1 MFKYGF
7 TFNAKKLF
15 LRIVRA
21 LKFWVDG
28 LFLQKSIQP
37 KVGKNKAMNFAGRN
51 WYYSYREL
59 FSIGT
64 EKKFNKASNDI
75 ASRYAMLTKSWN
87 EDLNSQWTSR
97 TYLSTKMILNATVL
111 LKQREFAQESNL
123 RVVVP
128 YLEYY
133 AILSLLRGVV
143 FMLPDK
149 DWEDGK
155 LIEISHAKAISL
167 TCDWIAKFDQ
177 EKAKEV
183 KSFCNQLKAQRELI
197 SYKAPASGDAN
208 LGFDY
213 DIDHFATLLA
223 EVAQFNSELL
233 ESSVKKN
240 TSKDDHVLLNK
251 HAEQVCN
258 IEIEGF
264 EFHDGEDRHRMGY
277 VRRKQPHPLNL
288 ELFMTEGQVEDFIGA
303 WDADDYE
310 DGSEEQMFYSG
321 SPSSWQDIFDVP

>member
-1 MFKYGF
+1 M
-7 TFNAKKLF
+7 
-15 LRIVRA
+15 
-21 LKFWVDG
+21 
-28 LFLQKSIQP
+28 
-37 KVGKNKAMNFAGRN
+37 
-51 WYYSYREL
+51 
-59 FSIGT
+59 
-64 EKKFNKASNDI
+64 
-75 ASRYAMLTKSWN
+75 
-87 EDLNSQWTSR
+87 
-97 TYLSTKMILNATVL
+97 STKMILNATVL

-143 FMLPDK
+143 FMLPDR

-155 LIEISHAKAISL
+155 LIEISHKRAINL
-167 TCDWIAKFDQ
+167 TCDCIAKFDQ
-177 EKAKEV
+177 EKAEEV

-213 DIDHFATLLA
+213 DIERFATLLA

-264 EFHDGEDRHRMGY
+264 EFYDGEDRHRMDY

-310 DGSEEQMFYSG
+310 KGSDEQMFYSG

>member
-1 MFKYGF
+1 
-7 TFNAKKLF
+7 
-15 LRIVRA
+15 
-21 LKFWVDG
+21 
-28 LFLQKSIQP
+28 
-37 KVGKNKAMNFAGRN
+37 MNFAGRN

-64 EKKFNKASNDI
+64 EKKFNKASNGI
-75 ASRYAMLTKSWN
+75 ASRYTLLTKSWN

-133 AILSLLRGVV
+133 AVLSLLRGVV
-143 FMLPDK
+143 FMFPDK

-213 DIDHFATLLA
+213 DIEHFATLLA

-264 EFHDGEDRHRMGY
+264 DVKYFSELKEQTNNLVSNIDFELQELESKINLIFSIQGHRLNEVMKTLTILSVIFIPLTFLAGIYGMNFENIPELKIKNGY
-277 VRRKQPHPLNL
+277 FILLGVMVLVTLISVWYFKRKKW
-288 ELFMTEGQVEDFIGA
+288 F
-303 WDADDYE
+303 
-310 DGSEEQMFYSG
+310 
-321 SPSSWQDIFDVP
+321 